1 MIGVNQFKLLDKD
14 VKAVSRAV
22 KTGWISSAGPEIL
35 KFEKKFSKLIGK
47 KYCSTVSSGTAAL
60 EIALKTINL
69 KEKDEVIIPNFTIF
83 SSAMSVIKNKAIPVL
98 IDCDL
103 ITWNMKIEDLEKKI
117 TSKTKAIIA
126 THIYGYP
133 IEIDKI
139 KKICKKKK
147 ITLIED
153 AAEMLGHE
161 YKKKKCGF
169 FGDISIFSLYA
180 NKHITTGEGGLILTN
195 SRKYNDKF
203 KNLRNLCFGKINRYN
218 HDDIGW
224 NYRFTNIQAALGLSQ
239 LSRLKKIIKKKK
251 EIGKI
256 YYNQLKNNKL
266 IYIQKPKLNKLENVY
281 WVVGILIKNKR
292 FKAKIFRSK
301 LKKMG
306 IETREFF
313 WPINKQKILKKLN
326 YKFSGSYNN
335 SEYLSDYGF
344 YLPSGINTT
353 KSEIIYICNSINI
366 ISNKL
371 LKL

>member
-147 ITLIED
+147 L
-153 AAEMLGHE
+153 H
-161 YKKKKCGF
+161 
-169 FGDISIFSLYA
+169 
-180 NKHITTGEGGLILTN
+180 
-195 SRKYNDKF
+195 
-203 KNLRNLCFGKINRYN
+203 
-218 HDDIGW
+218 
-224 NYRFTNIQAALGLSQ
+224 
-239 LSRLKKIIKKKK
+239 
-251 EIGKI
+251 
-256 YYNQLKNNKL
+256 
-266 IYIQKPKLNKLENVY
+266 
-281 WVVGILIKNKR
+281 
-292 FKAKIFRSK
+292 
-301 LKKMG
+301 
-306 IETREFF
+306 
-313 WPINKQKILKKLN
+313 
-326 YKFSGSYNN
+326 
-335 SEYLSDYGF
+335 
-344 YLPSGINTT
+344 
-353 KSEIIYICNSINI
+353 
-366 ISNKL
+366 
-371 LKL
+371 